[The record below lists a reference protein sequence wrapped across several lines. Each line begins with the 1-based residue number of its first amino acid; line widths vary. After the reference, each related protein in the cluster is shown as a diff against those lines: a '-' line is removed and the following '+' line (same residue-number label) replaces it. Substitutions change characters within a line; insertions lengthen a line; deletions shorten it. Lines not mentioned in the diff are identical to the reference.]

1 MICHSL
7 YCLPWVLDPGSRR
20 VSARSH
26 RLVQRRLVLRARTST
41 RTGHGFR
48 SNGFLCNRPSF
59 CLSVCFWVWRCG
71 NGSAVTGFLRSGAS
85 GAQRLV
91 RWSKPRR
98 APPLAEAA
106 LGPLFQYREAESPRC
121 GERAAAR
128 KRRGRASGTQVRAE
142 HSKEGA
148 AGNFFVRPPT
158 RHAPYRIPAV
168 GGVATA
174 LPLPASYA
182 QELRALN
189 G

>member
-1 MICHSL
+1 MGAGVRYVAWDYLHVPAPCRM
-7 YCLPWVLDPGSRR
+7 CGRR
-20 VSARSH
+20 EVAFS
-26 RLVQRRLVLRARTST
+26 
-41 RTGHGFR
+41 
-48 SNGFLCNRPSF
+48 
-59 CLSVCFWVWRCG
+59 
-71 NGSAVTGFLRSGAS
+71 
-85 GAQRLV
+85 
-91 RWSKPRR
+91 
-98 APPLAEAA
+98 
-106 LGPLFQYREAESPRC
+106 QYLEAESPRC

-182 QELRALN
+182 QELRALS

>member
-1 MICHSL
+1 M
-7 YCLPWVLDPGSRR
+7 
-20 VSARSH
+20 
-26 RLVQRRLVLRARTST
+26 VQAK
-41 RTGHGFR
+41 TG
-48 SNGFLCNRPSF
+48 
-59 CLSVCFWVWRCG
+59 
-71 NGSAVTGFLRSGAS
+71 
-85 GAQRLV
+85 
-91 RWSKPRR
+91 
-98 APPLAEAA
+98 APPSRGCVRA
-106 LGPLFQYREAESPRC
+106 FSQYREAESPRC

-182 QELRALN
+182 QVRPCGVGMAVTTGPAHPFPPAARSGGAVSGARPAARPRPPGCRSEDMRVGLITASPRPAACGRGKDTAMDHWFRPLRPPSPLIA
-189 G
+189 

>member
-1 MICHSL
+1 MSGFFSGWAPQSTLGAHCG
-7 YCLPWVLDPGSRR
+7 PAPGAGSRL
-20 VSARSH
+20 ARPAG
-26 RLVQRRLVLRARTST
+26 RRSLRFVCPLSPLGAGNTT
-41 RTGHGFR
+41 RG
-48 SNGFLCNRPSF
+48 C
-59 CLSVCFWVWRCG
+59 
-71 NGSAVTGFLRSGAS
+71 
-85 GAQRLV
+85 V
-91 RWSKPRR
+91 RAFS
-98 APPLAEAA
+98 
-106 LGPLFQYREAESPRC
+106 QYREAESPRC

-189 G
+189 GQLDGPSQDGHPP

>member
-1 MICHSL
+1 MEPRAPRSNDAL
-7 YCLPWVLDPGSRR
+7 AQLVLDSLRPRPASLGRGEVVARLLRQAQWPGF
-20 VSARSH
+20 
-26 RLVQRRLVLRARTST
+26 VLL
-41 RTGHGFR
+41 H
-48 SNGFLCNRPSF
+48 LRPPE
-59 CLSVCFWVWRCG
+59 L
-71 NGSAVTGFLRSGAS
+71 LDH
-85 GAQRLV
+85 V
-91 RWSKPRR
+91 RP
-98 APPLAEAA
+98 
-106 LGPLFQYREAESPRC
+106 
-121 GERAAAR
+121 
-128 KRRGRASGTQVRAE
+128 SGTQVRAE